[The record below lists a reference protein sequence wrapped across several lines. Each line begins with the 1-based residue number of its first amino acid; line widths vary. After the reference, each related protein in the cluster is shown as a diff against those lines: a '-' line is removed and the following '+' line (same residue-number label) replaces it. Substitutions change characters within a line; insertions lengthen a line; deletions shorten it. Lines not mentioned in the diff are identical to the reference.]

1 MPDGDAGH
9 PQQALLPRGGLSRK
23 ASTLCVHSPRP
34 RCQRPEMLACSRIGM
49 FPAGNSSLDPEAATA
64 RLTLKIEIPPTRSFT
79 SARRGDHRIGYGV
92 DPESSVRDHLF
103 GVVTPVVETSW
114 IGSDTGDAVRHC
126 DAWCSAHAGQHGR
139 GDSAWMGTGLLITQ
153 RSRVQIPPPLLIS
166 AGQGHQ
172 QQPSAAA
179 WQRDGGDGVA
189 RDETAW
195 TWWTLPPAIAGCLAH
210 RYRKCIPVSSHSC
223 WNTRNMRNPGL
234 GQGRQRLV
242 VASGC
247 QEPEIRPCSSPITA
261 SRDAAGADATVYF
274 LERALPAPW
283 VCPGSPRV

>member
-1 MPDGDAGH
+1 DGDAGH

-126 DAWCSAHAGQHGR
+126 DSWCSAHAGQHGR

-153 RSRVQIPPPLLIS
+153 RSRVQIPPPLLVS
-166 AGQGHQ
+166 AGRGPLQVGRG
-172 QQPSAAA
+172 PLRFGCCSKTCSTAGSGAARR
-179 WQRDGGDGVA
+179 RDGMT

-195 TWWTLPPAIAGCLAH
+195 TWWTLPPA
-210 RYRKCIPVSSHSC
+210 
-223 WNTRNMRNPGL
+223 
-234 GQGRQRLV
+234 
-242 VASGC
+242 
-247 QEPEIRPCSSPITA
+247 
-261 SRDAAGADATVYF
+261 
-274 LERALPAPW
+274 
-283 VCPGSPRV
+283 